1 MTNAL
6 ELENVTKAFGG
17 VRALDGVT
25 FSVRPGDIVGLIG
38 PNGSGKTTLLNTIN
52 GVLEPDDGE
61 VLVNGVTTTGSPP
74 YRLADLGVMRT
85 FQTARVFET
94 ITVQRNMMVPLLH
107 SKISTGEFEQ
117 RATALLD
124 LIGLRHLSAMP
135 ASGLSGGQQ
144 KLLEFARALMT
155 EPSVVLMDEPFGG
168 MHPGIKSVLIERIQ
182 QINAE
187 RDVTFMIVSHEI
199 PNLMTLSDRVLCL
212 HQGRVIAD
220 GTADEIRKDDAVVEA
235 YLGH

>member
-6 ELENVTKAFGG
+6 DLQNVTKAFGG
-17 VRALDGVT
+17 VRALDEVT
-25 FSVRPGDIVGLIG
+25 FSVRPGDVVGLIG

-52 GVLEPDDGE
+52 GVLEPDSGD
-61 VLVNGVTTTGSPP
+61 VMINGVTTTGSPP

-85 FQTARVFET
+85 FQTARVFD
-94 ITVQRNMMVPLLH
+94 TVTVKRNMMIPLLH
-107 SKISTGEFEQ
+107 SKISPRDFEQ
-117 RATALLD
+117 RASALLD
-124 LIGLRHLSAMP
+124 LIGLRHLSDMP

-155 EPSVVLMDEPFGG
+155 DPTVVLMDEPFGG
-168 MHPGIKSVLIERIQ
+168 MHPGIKSVLIERIRE
-182 QINAE
+182 INVE
-187 RDVTFMIVSHEI
+187 REVTFVIVSHEI
-199 PNLMTLSDRVLCL
+199 PNLMTLSNRVLCL

-220 GTADEIRKDDAVVEA
+220 GTADEIRQNDAVVEA

>member
-6 ELENVTKAFGG
+6 DLSNVTKAFGG
-17 VRALDGVT
+17 VRALDQVT
-25 FSVRPGDIVGLIG
+25 FSVEPGDVVGVIG
-38 PNGSGKTTLLNTIN
+38 PNGSGKTTMLNAIN
-52 GVLEPDDGE
+52 GVLEPDSGE
-61 VLVNGVTTTGSPP
+61 VMINGVNTTGSPP

-94 ITVQRNMMVPLLH
+94 VTVERNMMIPLLH
-107 SKISTGEFEQ
+107 SKISPREFEA
-117 RATALLD
+117 RASSLLD
-124 LIGLRHLSAMP
+124 LIGIRHLSEMP
-135 ASGLSGGQQ
+135 ASSLSGGQQ

-155 EPSVVLMDEPFGG
+155 EPTVILMDEPFGG

-182 QINAE
+182 QINRE
-187 RDVTFMIVSHEI
+187 RQVTFVIVSHEI
-199 PNLMTLSDRVLCL
+199 PNLMTLSNRVLCL

-220 GTADEIRKDDAVVEA
+220 GTADEIRQDDAVVEA